1 MSSSHD
7 DPLVPALILV
17 HGLFGY
23 GEERPLYGRMPDY
36 FPLAH
41 LRRTWRG
48 AVRAVNVGVA
58 ASAHDCAC
66 EAFAQLAGTF
76 TDFGEVHAREC
87 GHARHGPDFRGRAL
101 LERWDAS
108 RPVHLVGHSF
118 GGNTALAL
126 LQLLA
131 DDFWGLGTDARW
143 VVSITCIATPVRGCS
158 LPFALGLQPR
168 GAEGGHR
175 HDHDGESLALFTPV
189 HFLSIVLGTLWMAQ
203 RRWPALSGLYRFR
216 LDHWPPPRS
225 LRALCTADHEYWRT
239 ADNVLNEASPATR
252 HSSFRQVRRHLR
264 VDRCRLG
271 ALHPLVALGVV
282 EARIDQEG
290 LLRLRPQDRLDA
302 VVGAPSRVQRAR
314 EADPE

>member
-76 TDFGEVHAREC
+76 TDYGEVHAREC

-131 DDFWGLGTDARW
+131 DDFWGLGTAARW

-239 ADNVLNEASPATR
+239 ADNVLNEASPATPR
-252 HSSFRQVRRHLR
+252 
-264 VDRCRLG
+264 
-271 ALHPLVALGVV
+271 
-282 EARIDQEG
+282 
-290 LLRLRPQDRLDA
+290 
-302 VVGAPSRVQRAR
+302 
-314 EADPE
+314 